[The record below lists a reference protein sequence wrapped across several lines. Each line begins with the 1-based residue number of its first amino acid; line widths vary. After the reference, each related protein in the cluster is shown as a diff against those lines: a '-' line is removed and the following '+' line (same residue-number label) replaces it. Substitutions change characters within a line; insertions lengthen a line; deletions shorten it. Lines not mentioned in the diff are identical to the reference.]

1 MTPRP
6 FIEIPHFRISHSALE
21 LYHPPAMRTALFL
34 LLLAPAGATAQEA
47 SPYLPLSHWSMPYIE
62 HLIAA
67 GRIADPSPLSRP
79 FKVQEVVRALDAVDS
94 NVVTGAEWAVV
105 KHIRSDLARRM
116 RGPAARI
123 DIQAA
128 TMASSHARR
137 DPLRAAGPGHG
148 TVSGGAALTLY
159 LGSVVFVSHP
169 YFDTRLKY
177 DPDWFGKKDRIIAG
191 RFDEAYISAQ
201 FTHADL
207 FFGSLD
213 RNWGPSAVQGLLL
226 SDSPYGPDH
235 FALSIGTT
243 GMKLEG
249 FATQLN
255 DLTDSTG
262 AAVHRYMVQH
272 RFWIRPS
279 GRWTFG
285 LWEGSVLSGVGR
297 QLEPW
302 FLNFASLGFLA
313 QLNTRTNVNSF
324 LGLDVQRQGK
334 VTLFAQGMLDD
345 IQVDKKTAAD
355 RKPSSYGLTLG
366 AQGSLPHPVG
376 AWTLFYTRVSNL
388 TYRNEDNFQTPIY
401 FGLGT
406 GRNFSDYDQTSLK
419 LSFMP
424 SSSVL
429 VQPELT
435 LLRQGE
441 GDLHLPHPPVSAYPS
456 TPAFLAGIV
465 ERTLRLGA
473 GVHAAHGRWMVSADG
488 GVHLISNAGH
498 VRGAS
503 KARWVGS
510 LQLTWRTKKEGRIP

>member
-1 MTPRP
+1 
-6 FIEIPHFRISHSALE
+6 
-21 LYHPPAMRTALFL
+21 MRTALFL

-137 DPLRAAGPGHG
+137 DPLRAAGPGHA
-148 TVSGGAALTLY
+148 TFSGGAGLTLY
-159 LGSVVFVSHP
+159 FGPVVFVSHP

-177 DPDWFGKKDRIIAG
+177 DPDWYGKKDRVVAG
-191 RFDEAYISAQ
+191 RFEEAYISAQ
-201 FTHADL
+201 LTYADL

-235 FALSIGTT
+235 LAVTIGTT
-243 GMKLEG
+243 GVKLEG
-249 FATQLN
+249 IANQMN

-262 AAVHRYMVQH
+262 AAAHRYMVQH
-272 RFWIRPS
+272 RLRIRPP
-279 GRWTFG
+279 GRWTLA
-285 LWEGSVLSGVGR
+285 LWEGSVLSGAGR

-302 FLNFASLGFLA
+302 YLNIASLGILS
-313 QLNTRTNVNSF
+313 QVNTATNVNSF
-324 LGLDVQRQGK
+324 LGFDVQRQGA
-334 VTLFAQGMLDD
+334 VTVYAQGMLDD
-345 IQVDKKTAAD
+345 IQVDKKSLAD
-355 RKPSSYGLTLG
+355 RKPTSYGLTLG
-366 AQGSLPHPVG
+366 AQGRVPHSAGAG

-388 TYRNEDNFQTPIY
+388 AYRNEDNFQTPIY

-424 SSSVL
+424 SSEVL
-429 VQPELT
+429 VQPEIT
-435 LLRQGE
+435 FLRQGE
-441 GDLHLPHPPVSAYPS
+441 GDLHLPHPTVSAYPS

-465 ERTLRLGA
+465 ERTLRLAARGDA
-473 GVHAAHGRWMVSADG
+473 GHGRWLLSADG

-498 VRGAS
+498 VTGAS
-503 KARWVGS
+503 KTRWVGS
-510 LQLTWRTKKEGRIP
+510 IQLSWRTKKEGRVP

>member
-1 MTPRP
+1 MRPRS
-6 FIEIPHFRISHSALE
+6 RLAL
-21 LYHPPAMRTALFL
+21 ASLFSSV
-34 LLLAPAGATAQEA
+34 AVFVPSVAVSQEA
-47 SPYLPLSHWSMPYIE
+47 SPYLPINNWAQPFIE

-67 GRIADPSPLSRP
+67 GRIADPTPLTRP
-79 FKVQEVVRALDAVDS
+79 FRTDQVLRALDAVDS
-94 NVVTGAEWAVV
+94 TTVTRAEWAVV
-105 KHIRSDLARRM
+105 RQVRSDLTRQE
-116 RGPAARI
+116 RGPTARL
-123 DIQAA
+123 DVHAGVA
-128 TMASSHARR
+128 ASSHARR
-137 DPLRAAGPGHG
+137 DPLREAGVGHG

-159 LGSVVFVSHP
+159 LGPVVFVSHP

-201 FTHADL
+201 FTNAEL

-235 FALSIGTT
+235 LAVTIGTT
-243 GMKLEG
+243 GVKLEG
-249 FATQLN
+249 IANQMN

-272 RFWIRPS
+272 RLRIRPP
-279 GRWTFG
+279 GRWTLA
-285 LWEGSVLSGVGR
+285 LWEGSVLSGAGR

-302 FLNFASLGFLA
+302 YLNIASLGILS
-313 QLNTRTNVNSF
+313 QVNTATNVNSF
-324 LGLDVQRQGK
+324 LGFDVQRQGA
-334 VTLFAQGMLDD
+334 VTVYAQGMLDD
-345 IQVDKKTAAD
+345 IQVDKKSLAD
-355 RKPSSYGLTLG
+355 RKPTSYGLTLG
-366 AQGSLPHPVG
+366 AQGRVPHSAGAG

-388 TYRNEDNFQTPIY
+388 AYRNEDNFQTPIY

-424 SSSVL
+424 SSEVL
-429 VQPELT
+429 VQPEIT
-435 LLRQGE
+435 FLRQGE
-441 GDLHLPHPPVSAYPS
+441 GDLHLPHPTVSAYPS

-465 ERTLRLGA
+465 ERTVRLAARGDA
-473 GVHAAHGRWMVSADG
+473 GHGRWLLSADG

-498 VRGAS
+498 VTGAS
-503 KARWVGS
+503 KTRWVGS
-510 LQLTWRTKKEGRIP
+510 IQLSWRTKKEGHVP

>member
-1 MTPRP
+1 M
-6 FIEIPHFRISHSALE
+6 
-21 LYHPPAMRTALFL
+21 PPGNRR
-34 LLLAPAGATAQEA
+34 LLASLLPSVAFFSVVFFVPSVAVSQEA
-47 SPYLPLSHWSMPYIE
+47 SPYLPLSHWSVPFIE
-62 HLIAA
+62 HLITA
-67 GRIADPSPLSRP
+67 GRMADPTPLTRP
-79 FKVQEVVRALDAVDS
+79 FRTDQVLRALDAVDS
-94 NVVTGAEWAVV
+94 GSVTRAEWAVV
-105 KHIRSDLARRM
+105 RQVRSELTRRE
-116 RGPAARI
+116 RGPAARVDVHAGI
-123 DIQAA
+123 A
-128 TMASSHARR
+128 ASSHARR
-137 DPLRAAGPGHG
+137 DPLRAAGVGHA
-148 TVSGGAALTLY
+148 TFSGGAALSLY
-159 LGSVVFVSHP
+159 LGPVVFVSHP

-177 DPDWFGKKDRIIAG
+177 DPDWYGKKDRVIAG
-191 RFDEAYISAQ
+191 RFDAAYISAQ

-213 RNWGPSAVQGLLL
+213 RNWGPSALQGLLL

-243 GMKLEG
+243 GVKLEG

-272 RFWIRPS
+272 RFWIRPP

-302 FLNFASLGFLA
+302 FLNFASLGLLS
-313 QLNTRTNVNSF
+313 QLNTGTNVNSF
-324 LGLDVQRQGK
+324 LGFDVQRSGK
-334 VTLFAQGMLDD
+334 VTLFAQGLLDD
-345 IQVDKKTAAD
+345 IQVDKTSATD
-355 RKPSSYGLTLG
+355 QKPASYGLTLG
-366 AQGSLPHPVG
+366 AQGRVPHSAA
-376 AWTLFYTRVSNL
+376 AWTLFYTRVTNL

-424 SSSVL
+424 LPAVL
-429 VQPELT
+429 VQPEIT

-465 ERTLRLGA
+465 ERTLRLAAGA
-473 GVHAAHGRWMVSADG
+473 HAAHGRWDLSADG
-488 GVHLISNAGH
+488 GVHLISNAAH
-498 VRGAS
+498 VSGAS
-503 KARWVGS
+503 QTRWVGTV
-510 LQLTWRTKKEGRIP
+510 QLSWRTKKEGRIP